1 MIRLHNDYNRGA
13 CEKILEKLAQIN
25 GESYDGYGEDTWC
38 EKAAKLIREKCKA
51 PEAAIHFLPGATQA
65 NFIVHAAA
73 LSPIQSVICPDR
85 VMYMHMKPVPLKIPD
100 TSWCL
105 FLQQTERSAQS
116 RSGKWQLLITIAVSL
131 IISANLRWYTF
142 HFLQNGEPF
151 IQSRN

>member
-65 NFIVHAAA
+65 NFVVCAAA
-73 LSPIQSVICPDR
+73 LNPIQSVVCPKTG
-85 VMYMHMKPVPLKIPD
+85 HINCMKPVPLKIPD
-100 TSWCL
+100 TSWCH
-105 FLQQTERSAQS
+105 FRPQAERSAQS